1 LKTIDLDLLH
11 AVVAFADA
19 GSCKGAAKLIF
30 RSESAVS
37 IKLKK
42 LEDALGASLFIRS
55 GRKIDLNQRGL
66 DLVSDARR
74 ILRIN
79 AELVERATSR
89 ELTGTIRLGLP
100 DDYIGLLANFL
111 SRFANE
117 FPDVNLLL
125 HCAPTAELKPML
137 ERGELDLSIL
147 SSETDTKD
155 GMVLQTQPVYWV
167 SSNTSDVHLRQPLP
181 LALFPEGCIF
191 RKWAVNALAS
201 VGRER
206 KIVCTSANMAA
217 LQAVVQAGL
226 AVSALVK
233 ADVPPGSR
241 VLGPDDGFP
250 DLPSVTVMV
259 RISPALG
266 GQRQS
271 ALALGL
277 RDIMLKTI

>member
-1 LKTIDLDLLH
+1 
-11 AVVAFADA
+11 
-19 GSCKGAAKLIF
+19 
-30 RSESAVS
+30 
-37 IKLKK
+37 
-42 LEDALGASLFIRS
+42 
-55 GRKIDLNQRGL
+55 
-66 DLVSDARR
+66 
-74 ILRIN
+74 
-79 AELVERATSR
+79 
-89 ELTGTIRLGLP
+89 
-100 DDYIGLLANFL
+100 
-111 SRFANE
+111 
-117 FPDVNLLL
+117 
-125 HCAPTAELKPML
+125 
-137 ERGELDLSIL
+137 
-147 SSETDTKD
+147 
-155 GMVLQTQPVYWV
+155 
-167 SSNTSDVHLRQPLP
+167 HLRQPLP